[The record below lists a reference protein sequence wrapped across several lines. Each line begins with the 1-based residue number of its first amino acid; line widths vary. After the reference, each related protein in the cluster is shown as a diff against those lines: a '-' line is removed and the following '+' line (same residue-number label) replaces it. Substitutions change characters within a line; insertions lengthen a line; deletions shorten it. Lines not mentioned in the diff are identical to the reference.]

1 MKIALV
7 SSSSG
12 SHGGGEFYLRELAG
26 SLQLLGHRVTTW
38 ISDHSQ
44 MDPLAKSFETRHLSV
59 GRFDY
64 PNTYHRRLRSAG
76 AYFDGALHRRL
87 SVLFR
92 ESGADILH
100 INQQC
105 LEDALDLVAAAS
117 MCGISAVSTIHVTRS
132 ATSLNA
138 KLGQAR
144 DFLARRALRKSRLPL
159 IGISK
164 TSALDLSQFVNGHRT
179 LTVPDTC
186 NRDVQSAP
194 FCPVFAVAN
203 GVATPTDKDRDSLR
217 ASLGLQPQH
226 VVLGVV
232 ARIEHQKNPLFMCQL
247 LKALPTFV
255 HCVWVGDGRMRTAME
270 NERDRLGLQERLHL
284 PGWQDQASKWMA
296 AFDVF
301 TLGSFY
307 EGLPLALLEAMA
319 AKLPCVASRV
329 DGTQDA
335 IDDGTSGYLCPVN
348 AVDVWVRTLEPLIAS
363 ADLRVQIG
371 AAARQRY
378 EADFSIEAMAKRT
391 IAVYE
396 DVIRRG

>member
-1 MKIALV
+1 MKIVLV

-26 SLQLLGHRVTTW
+26 SLQLLGHQVTTW

-59 GRFDY
+59 SRFNY

-87 SVLFR
+87 SALFR

-117 MCGISAVSTIHVTRS
+117 MCGIPAVSTIHVTRS
-132 ATSLNA
+132 ARSLNA
-138 KLGQAR
+138 RLGHAR
-144 DFLARRALRKSRLPL
+144 DFLARRALRNSRLPL

-164 TSALDLSQFVNGHRT
+164 TSALDLSEFVNGQRV
-179 LTVPDTC
+179 LTFPG
-186 NRDVQSAP
+186 NHAAPSAR

-203 GVATPTDKDRDSLR
+203 GVTSPKGNGRDALR

-226 VVLGVV
+226 VVLGAV
-232 ARIEHQKNPLFMCQL
+232 ARIEHQKNPLFICQL

-319 AKLPCVASRV
+319 ATLPCVASRV

-335 IDDGTSGYLCPVN
+335 IEHGIDGYLCPVN
-348 AVDVWVRTLEPLIAS
+348 DVNVWVRTLEPLIAS

-371 AAARQRY
+371 ATARQRY
-378 EADFSIEAMAKRT
+378 EAEFSIEAMAKRT
-391 IAVYE
+391 VAVYE
-396 DVIRRG
+396 EVIRRR